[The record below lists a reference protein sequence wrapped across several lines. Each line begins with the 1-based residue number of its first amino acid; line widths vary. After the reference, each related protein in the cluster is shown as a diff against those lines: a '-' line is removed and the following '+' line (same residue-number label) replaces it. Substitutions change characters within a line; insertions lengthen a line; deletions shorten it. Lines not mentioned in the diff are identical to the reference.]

1 MQIASS
7 CVTWVMWCVCMWLLL
22 PGELMRCGVVYIWKE
37 SCDEM
42 SSSVVVCVM
51 WVVAGKV

>member
-1 MQIASS
+1 MNSS
-7 CVTWVMWCVCMWLLL
+7 VFQAKFACM
-22 PGELMRCGVVYIWKE
+22 YIWKE

-42 SSSVVVCVM
+42 SSSVVACVM